1 MNPRV
6 EDLARRLKR
15 RIGSTL
21 SPHPNGAG
29 DESNASYWS
38 RHNVTQ
44 HRTFRTRDESLAYL
58 AWRNAQYLFYD
69 ELIPMPDLDGA
80 VVLDFGCG
88 PGHDLVAITER
99 ARPARLI
106 GMDVASTSLAE
117 ARARLALHGVAEP
130 ELVLL
135 DEGSPHIPL
144 DDASVDF
151 FVSSGVLHHIP
162 DVEPVLRELHRVLRP
177 GGRGRV
183 MVYNRDSIW
192 VHLYVPFVRQ
202 LAERIDAELALDD
215 AFRRSTDG
223 PDCPHS
229 VCYRPA
235 GFVAQAAAA
244 GFGATYLGAAIS
256 VHEMGLLPRRFAA
269 IQDERLAAEHRDLLT
284 SLTFDTHGRPLYKG
298 HVAGI
303 DGFFELT
310 RA

>member
-1 MNPRV
+1 MSKAVGPALNRRLDPRIW
-6 EDLARRLKR
+6 LGRLKR
-15 RIGSTL
+15 RIGSEHSRPTA
-21 SPHPNGAG
+21 NGAG
-29 DESNASYWS
+29 DETNASYWS

-44 HRTFRTRDESLAYL
+44 HRTFRTRDESLEYL
-58 AWRNAQYLFYD
+58 AWRNAEYLFYD

-162 DVEPVLRELHRVLRP
+162 DVEAVLRELHRVLRP

-202 LAERIDAELALDD
+202 LAERIDAELRARRRVPAQHRRAGLS
-215 AFRRSTDG
+215 AF
-223 PDCPHS
+223 
-229 VCYRPA
+229 
-235 GFVAQAAAA
+235 
-244 GFGATYLGAAIS
+244 
-256 VHEMGLLPRRFAA
+256 GLLPPRRVRGAGGGGRVRR
-269 IQDERLAAEHRDLLT
+269 DVPRCRDLRPR
-284 SLTFDTHGRPLYKG
+284 DGPAPPPVRGDPGRAARG
-298 HVAGI
+298 
-303 DGFFELT
+303 
-310 RA
+310 RAP